1 MTSVLAAIRPDDWN
15 FPLLVHVLGAMVL
28 FGAVL
33 AGVSSLAFAR
43 GDVRQLRLGYWTL
56 LLVGLPSYVVM
67 WAGGHWI
74 YSEEGLD
81 DSPIDAAWT
90 TIGFVVAELG
100 GLLYVIG
107 LILGGIGVRRL
118 PTGRGEGLLKTTM
131 ALSLVV
137 LAGLVVAAWA
147 MAAKPD

>member
-1 MTSVLAAIRPDDWN
+1 M
-15 FPLLVHVLGAMVL
+15 
-28 FGAVL
+28 
-33 AGVSSLAFAR
+33 
-43 GDVRQLRLGYWTL
+43 RQLRLGYWTL

-107 LILGGIGVRRL
+107 LILGGIGVRGSR
-118 PTGRGEGLLKTTM
+118 RKGEGLLKATL
-131 ALSLVV
+131 ALSLIV